1 MNLGEIGERELIE
14 EFRRMFEKR
23 GERTL
28 LGIGDDA
35 AVLEF
40 AGRPL
45 VITTDTFTEW
55 HHFRWDFISPDQ
67 TGEKA
72 LNATVSDCAAMGCA
86 PLWVTV
92 SIAAPAETQAE
103 RILEI
108 YLGLKRGAERHR
120 CEIVGGDTVAST
132 SDLVL
137 TLTAVGEP
145 FGGRV
150 LTRSGAEVGDD
161 LFVTGR
167 LGGPTAGL
175 LLLRHEPSLSL
186 EEEYRPS
193 VMRFLAPEA
202 RVDGA
207 RVLARR
213 FPVTSL
219 IDVSDGLSVDLHHVA
234 RESGVG
240 IHLEREALPVDAS
253 VFAIAERLG
262 VSPEVFVLHGGEE
275 FELLFTMPP
284 GEEERVREELLEEA
298 GLEVTR
304 IGTVVP
310 AGEGVV
316 LVGEDGEGE
325 PLPERGYEHFRDEGP
340 GGSKGPP
347 VPGLP

>member
-1 MNLGEIGERELIE
+1 MSLRETGERGLIE
-14 EFRRMFEKR
+14 ELRRMFEKT

-35 AVLEF
+35 AVVD
-40 AGRPL
+40 AGGRLL
-45 VITTDTFTEW
+45 VITTDSFTEW

-92 SIAAPAETQAE
+92 SLAAPAETQTE
-103 RILEI
+103 RIMEI
-108 YLGLKRGAERHR
+108 FIGLKRGAERHR
-120 CEIVGGDTVAST
+120 CDIVGGDTVAST

-145 FGGRV
+145 FGERV
-150 LTRSGAEVGDD
+150 ITRSGAGVGDD

-167 LGGPTAGL
+167 LGGPMAGL

-186 EEEYRPS
+186 EEEFRPS

-202 RVDGA
+202 RVDAA
-207 RVLARR
+207 RILSRR

-219 IDVSDGLSVDLHHVA
+219 IDVSDGLSVDLHHLA

-240 IHLEREALPVDAS
+240 FHVEKANLPVES
-253 VFAIAERLG
+253 SIFAIAERLE
-262 VSPEVFVLHGGEE
+262 VPPEVLALHGGEE
-275 FELLFTMPP
+275 FELLFTLPP
-284 GEEERVREELLEEA
+284 GEEERVVRELREEA

-304 IGTVVP
+304 IGTAVP
-310 AGEGVV
+310 SEEGVL
-316 LVGEDGEGE
+316 LVDENGEEE
-325 PLPERGYEHFRDEGP
+325 PLPEKGYEHFRERGP
-340 GGSKGPP
+340 EK
-347 VPGLP
+347 